1 MMANGRMDC
10 LMAKE
15 NLFMMMGPC
24 TRDVSSKDMPNV
36 CRQFTFTTLAHF
48 IEGRSKTVKLTDRV
62 NCPRTSSI
70 LRESGPKTYPME
82 REGKYT
88 DRIPITRVILFKE
101 ERKDW
106 GFTIGVQK
114 SITQDNL

>member
-1 MMANGRMDC
+1 MMVNGRMDC
-10 LMAKE
+10 PMAKG
-15 NLFMMMGPC
+15 NWFMMMGPC
-24 TRDVSSKDMPNV
+24 TRDVSSRDMPNV
-36 CRQFTFTTLAHF
+36 CRLFTFTTLAHF
-48 IEGRSKTVKLTDRV
+48 IEDKSRTARPTDKV
-62 NCPRTSSI
+62 NCPLTSSI
-70 LRESGPKTYPME
+70 LRESGPKTYPMA

-88 DRIPITRVILFKE
+88 DRIPIMKVILFKE